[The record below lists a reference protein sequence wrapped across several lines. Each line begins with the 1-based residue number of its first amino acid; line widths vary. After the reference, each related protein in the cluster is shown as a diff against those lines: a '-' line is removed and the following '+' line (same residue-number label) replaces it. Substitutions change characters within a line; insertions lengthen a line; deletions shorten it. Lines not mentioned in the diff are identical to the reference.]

1 MLYAWALED
10 PSTTGLRGEVEPD
23 LKASW
28 VMEMFEVQ
36 VVHALHVI
44 EPSIGESLIM
54 TVSVCLCEVRGS
66 IRGVTLTSSRL
77 EG

>member
-1 MLYAWALED
+1 MLYAGALED

-36 VVHALHVI
+36 VVHALHQANN
-44 EPSIGESLIM
+44 
-54 TVSVCLCEVRGS
+54 
-66 IRGVTLTSSRL
+66 
-77 EG
+77 